1 MNMREWLWRFKR
13 RQLPEIRL
21 QIHERHGM
29 ASFVKP
35 HPWMQA
41 LAYHPLT
48 GALVARAGYGV
59 GPLCDRFYLGDLH
72 VEPALRRQ
80 GYATALLAAVSD
92 HVAAEYGRLPL
103 TPLHETGAAR
113 GFWDHMRQ
121 LAPKSLPVTRDL
133 RGSEVDEER
142 MRWARPATEA
152 AR

>member
-1 MNMREWLWRFKR
+1 MREWLWRFKR

-21 QIHERHGM
+21 QVQERPGM

-48 GALVARAGYGV
+48 GALIARTGYGV
-59 GPLCDRFYLGDLH
+59 APSYDRLYIGDLQ

-80 GYATALLAAVSD
+80 GYATALLAAISD
-92 HVAAEYGRLPL
+92 HVAAEHGRLPM
-103 TPLHETGAAR
+103 TPLHETGSAR
-113 GFWDHMRQ
+113 AFWDHMRQ
-121 LAPKSLPVTRDL
+121 LAPKSLPVTHDL

-142 MRWARPATEA
+142 MRWAAPASEA